1 MNDNGADE
9 FDRTDGGVR
18 VQRGTPGT
26 GTTIIS
32 DPPESTDMEMS
43 VVILDDDLAWL
54 IETLTALQRQIVAD
68 ANRAQDAAALV
79 QWDADVLA
87 SMMTG

>member
-1 MNDNGADE
+1 MTTADE
-9 FDRTDGGVR
+9 FDRTDGGIR

-43 VVILDDDLAWL
+43 VVVLDDDLPFL
-54 IETLTALQRQIVAD
+54 INALSELHRELIAD
-68 ANRAQDAAALV
+68 ANRARDAAAMDD
-79 QWDADVLA
+79 WSVLA
-87 SMMTG
+87 SMMGG